1 MIIVVRH
8 CGSPFTVDHR
18 LSAFIADRTVSLGQF
33 LRLPRFPSHVID
45 EKSRADVHQISGR
58 KWNDDFDWPLG
69 LSLREDAIA

>member
-1 MIIVVRH
+1 VDLPLLSIIDYRR
-8 CGSPFTVDHR
+8 SLWTA
-18 LSAFIADRTVSLGQF
+18 LSLGQF

-45 EKSRADVHQISGR
+45 EKSRADVRQISGR